1 MRSQAESITRG
12 SPAKPRAN
20 SQIRLDER
28 YIPNTGSPTQM
39 PPLKAFA
46 GSNDARARRSSAK
59 GKSSELAYIDTLA
72 NSKIRLNGVKR
83 MTQIQNTS

>member
-1 MRSQAESITRG
+1 
-12 SPAKPRAN
+12 
-20 SQIRLDER
+20 
-28 YIPNTGSPTQM
+28 M
-39 PPLKAFA
+39 PPWKAFA

-72 NSKIRLNGVKR
+72 NPKLRLDGVKR